1 MNQADQKPIYQ
12 HHRSSKREA
21 RLIATGIPLAS
32 VMMYVSAEF
41 FVPEENTVVRIGVIS
56 FLGLVNLYVLGY
68 ALYLVRKG
76 GEFSLELTPTHL
88 KVESPASDGM
98 STIELPLGSITSVEC
113 RDNGFSDSEPDYVL
127 CHGAN
132 HEYVLQPSFG
142 IKPRKLARKIA
153 AQIGKQVVYV

>member
-21 RLIATGIPLAS
+21 YLIATTVPLAS
-32 VMMYVSAEF
+32 VILCISAWHII
-41 FVPEENTVVRIGVIS
+41 PEDNAGIRIGIIAFV
-56 FLGLVNLYVLGY
+56 GLLNLYVLSY
-68 ALYLVRKG
+68 ALYLVRQG

-132 HEYVLQPSFG
+132 HEYVLHPSFG
-142 IKPRKLARKIA
+142 IKPRKLARMIA
-153 AQIGKQVVYV
+153 AQIGKQMVYV